1 MSDFDPVAFQDF
13 SIELG
18 SGAELGLAITLATM
32 MFSVALGLRP
42 THFSFF
48 RDSPKL
54 FFVGI
59 VCQLVV
65 LPLMTLGLC
74 MLVVPAPSIA
84 LGMILVAC
92 CPGGN
97 VSNLLVLLA
106 KGDTALSISLTAT
119 SSLAAAFLTPI
130 SIVFWSGLYAPT
142 AELLSSI
149 DFNTG
154 SFLLQ
159 TLAILAVPLALGM
172 VLAHYFPKLAHS
184 MRKPMVLVSTTGL
197 IIITVFAVAKYWSSF
212 FLIGLSVIGMV
223 IIHNGAAFFIG
234 YLFSSLAGAGIA
246 ARRAITYEVG
256 IQNAGL
262 GLVILLTQM
271 DGVGGAAIVIG
282 LWGTWHMIAGLM
294 LVVLFRMSA
303 RVW

>member
-1 MSDFDPVAFQDF
+1 MSDFDPVVFQDF

-18 SGAELGLAITLATM
+18 LGAEVGLGVTLAIM
-32 MFSVALGLRP
+32 MFSVALGLKP
-42 THFSFF
+42 GHFRFF

-74 MLVVPAPSIA
+74 MLFVPAPSIA

-97 VSNLLVLLA
+97 VSNLLVLLS
-106 KGDTALSISLTAT
+106 KGDTALSVSLTAT
-119 SSLAAAFLTPI
+119 SSLVAAFLTPI
-130 SIVFWSGLYAPT
+130 SIAFWSGLYAPT
-142 AELLSSI
+142 AELLSNI

-159 TLAILAVPLALGM
+159 TLAILAVPLILGM
-172 VLAHYFPKLAHS
+172 VFAHYLPKRAHTI
-184 MRKPMVLVSTTGL
+184 RKPLVLLSTTGL
-197 IIITVFAVAKYWSSF
+197 IVIAVFAVAKHWGSF
-212 FLIGLSVIGMV
+212 FLIGFSVIGLV
-223 IIHNGAAFFIG
+223 IIHNGAAFLIG
-234 YLFSSLAGAGIA
+234 YLFSRLVGAGLA

-262 GLVILLTQM
+262 GIVILLTQM
-271 DGVGGAAIVIG
+271 EGVGGAAIVIG